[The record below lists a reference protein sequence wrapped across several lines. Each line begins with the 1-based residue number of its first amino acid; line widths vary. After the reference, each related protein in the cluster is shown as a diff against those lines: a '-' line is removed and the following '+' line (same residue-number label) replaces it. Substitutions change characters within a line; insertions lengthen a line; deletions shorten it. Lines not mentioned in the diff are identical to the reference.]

1 MKQPAVLIF
10 RYKKKADSISHWR
23 EKYFIISNKTFT
35 FIYLY
40 VSLTTNRSTVGRE
53 TGQRCHVWILSY
65 IYFTWNCVYLK
76 LGIFRIE
83 NMFCCTMLFV
93 LSKEPISK
101 FSLIYL
107 FQCISLCRWGYESQ
121 PLVRVEYLLTLGL
134 NFIGWVQWL
143 SGNFF
148 HLTNFHIAREV
159 LKCTS
164 EAL

>member
-1 MKQPAVLIF
+1 MCSVPKLCVTSLFDHLAVMTRTGDERPAKVQTNLKELFKKPRSSVLQ
-10 RYKKKADSISHWR
+10 
-23 EKYFIISNKTFT
+23 NVLCT
-35 FIYLY
+35 L
-40 VSLTTNRSTVGRE
+40 L
-53 TGQRCHVWILSY
+53 
-65 IYFTWNCVYLK
+65 
-76 LGIFRIE
+76 
-83 NMFCCTMLFV
+83 CTMLFV

-134 NFIGWVQWL
+134 NFIGWVQWV

>member
-1 MKQPAVLIF
+1 MEIAAGYRLKPIQFMKQPAVLIF

-35 FIYLY
+35 
-40 VSLTTNRSTVGRE
+40 
-53 TGQRCHVWILSY
+53 VWILSY

-83 NMFCCTMLFV
+83 IMFCCTMLFV

-134 NFIGWVQWL
+134 NFIGWVQWV